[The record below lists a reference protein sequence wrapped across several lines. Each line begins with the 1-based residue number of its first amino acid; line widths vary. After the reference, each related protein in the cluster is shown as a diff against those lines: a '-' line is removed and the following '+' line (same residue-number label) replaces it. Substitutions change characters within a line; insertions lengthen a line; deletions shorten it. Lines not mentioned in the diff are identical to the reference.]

1 MGAHRH
7 ERHDRREGALVV
19 GSWHRHVCA
28 RATDQRA
35 ATLRRSAAQDF
46 DSPDEALH
54 AANALYKE
62 KTSKSHGYVHFTG
75 DPPDAGAAPAEQ

>member
-1 MGAHRH
+1 VGAHRY
-7 ERHDRREGALVV
+7 ELHDRREGALVV
-19 GSWHRHVCA
+19 GSWHRHA
-28 RATDQRA
+28 RRATDQRA

-62 KTSKSHGYVHFTG
+62 KTAKSHGYVHFAG